1 MWEPTT
7 QTGKKRDAVSWNE
20 TILLVVFVAG
30 AVVSVIIYWKS
41 ITLSGG
47 DTVDRTN
54 LLI

>member
-7 QTGKKRDAVSWNE
+7 QTGKNSVGKSWNE
-20 TILLVVFVAG
+20 TILLAVFAVG
-30 AVVSVIIYWKS
+30 AVVSAIIYWKF
-41 ITLSGG
+41 ITSSGG